1 MASKTT
7 LTSFNSS
14 DIHADFYYNNTLINK
29 GGSFNLTPVNN
40 TIIIEL
46 RCHTGY
52 SFNPENSVTPV
63 INPRGNITT
72 YIDYIG
78 TTTEWQDIPV
88 TYNDDYTIASLSFVK
103 GASDIYENWYGW
115 TSKVN
120 FYATGFKATPSIE
133 TVSLNQTLTNCS
145 SDYNS
150 NVIEKGSNFTETITA
165 NDGYFLENVTA
176 NIGSVVIS
184 DDKTTATITVNNIS
198 DNLTVNAIAKKPQV
212 TITSDI
218 SNCTIEYVSGW
229 NGENTVDK
237 GTEIVI
243 SFKAMNDCTF
253 KSQPYVIIGTEKKE
267 TTGDNETYKTL
278 IFTATDNCNIVAKA
292 SNPTKL
298 YTITQNG
305 SNITSDCTLT
315 KVEEN
320 TEIVINYTAKNG
332 YSISS
337 LTANIGTVVI
347 SDDRLTA
354 TLTVTVSENLTVTA
368 TTEKLHTVTI
378 SGSFINATCNYSN
391 GDILSSEKPIIIT
404 ANSGYEFTGVYTYKN
419 KDTYITSSMDNNGT
433 TLTCDSDANI
443 ILNDEYK
450 ATKIVEKIGNFANL
464 YYTNENELT
473 ELSKVRFVS
482 DSSTTVDYGNFI
494 TALYKLPF
502 PIDSGM
508 LAEEKSNIILGNY
521 DSNVES
527 TRLMTYKTEIDGGII
542 SVPEKY
548 KNVYDYLNTECILHL
563 PHFNKMY
570 INTEYV
576 IGQTLT
582 IKYIIDLYTGNVTA
596 NVYSSFIDDIIET
609 QTQQIAEN
617 IPFIQK
623 QNNSIVGTV
632 SNINKNAITTAFI
645 EIVRN
650 IPYDNE
656 NIFGKETI
664 DYCVIGTK
672 TGYIKVSDVVLNC
685 TATVEEKE
693 EIEQLLKEGV
703 FINEH

>member
-1 MASKTT
+1 MATWYYIHNANKNITSTNPT
-7 LTSFNSS
+7 LSTSTFSFNVE
-14 DIHADFYYNNTLINK
+14 I
-29 GGSFNLTPVNN
+29 GGVNCGTCEKQYRSN
-40 TIIIEL
+40 E
-46 RCHTGY
+46 
-52 SFNPENSVTPV
+52 S
-63 INPRGNITT
+63 NITNFRNTKQRLVFGNKNFNKVSVWCHARSNSPYGTIKTWVDVTEQFTIKT
-72 YIDYIG
+72 YPSNGIIDL
-78 TTTEWQDIPV
+78 Q
-88 TYNDDYTIASLSFVK
+88 
-103 GASDIYENWYGW
+103 
-115 TSKVN
+115 
-120 FYATGFKATPSIE
+120 AT
-133 TVSLNQTLTNCS
+133 
-145 SDYNS
+145 
-150 NVIEKGSNFTETITA
+150 SNFTYSRSYVYLYVAIDEELSSTYKITNNNTNCVCNSEIKSEYEKNENITLEFTA
-165 NDGYFLENVTA
+165 NDGYTFKGNNVSLTTGALNNASVVYSDDRKTVTLSGVIIGNLTINVTA
-176 NIGSVVIS
+176 
-184 DDKTTATITVNNIS
+184 DTIYKVS
-198 DNLTVNAIAKKPQV
+198 
-212 TITSDI
+212 ITGTLK
-218 SNCTIEYVSGW
+218 NC
-229 NGENTVDK
+229 
-237 GTEIVI
+237 
-243 SFKAMNDCTF
+243 
-253 KSQPYVIIGTEKKE
+253 
-267 TTGDNETYKTL
+267 
-278 IFTATDNCNIVAKA
+278 
-292 SNPTKL
+292 
-298 YTITQNG
+298 
-305 SNITSDCTLT
+305 
-315 KVEEN
+315 
-320 TEIVINYTAKNG
+320 
-332 YSISS
+332 
-337 LTANIGTVVI
+337 
-347 SDDRLTA
+347 
-354 TLTVTVSENLTVTA
+354 
-368 TTEKLHTVTI
+368 
-378 SGSFINATCNYSN
+378 TCNYSN
-391 GDILSSEKPIIIT
+391 GEVITNDKPEIILT
-404 ANSGYEFTGVYTYKN
+404 ANNGYEFNGVYKYLR
-419 KDTYITSSMDNNGT
+419 DVITSSFSVSDDKK
-433 TLTCDSDANI
+433 TLYTSISDGYNYE
-443 ILNDEYK
+443 LNEEYK
-450 ATKIVEKIGNFANL
+450 ATKIVEKIGNFANI

-473 ELSKVRFVS
+473 ELSKIRFVS
-482 DSSTTVDYGNFI
+482 NNSTTVDYGSFI

-502 PIDSGM
+502 PIDSGI
-508 LAEEKSNIILGNY
+508 LAEEKSHIILGNY

>member
-1 MASKTT
+1 MSTWYYIHNANKNITSTNPT
-7 LTSFNSS
+7 LSTS
-14 DIHADFYYNNTLINK
+14 T
-29 GGSFNLTPVNN
+29 
-40 TIIIEL
+40 
-46 RCHTGY
+46 Y
-52 SFNPENSVTPV
+52 SFGVEIGGVNCGTCDKQYRSDASSISAFRNIKQRLVFGNKNFNKVSVWCHARSNSPYGTIKTWVDVTEQFT
-63 INPRGNITT
+63 IKT
-72 YIDYIG
+72 YPSNGIIDL
-78 TTTEWQDIPV
+78 Q
-88 TYNDDYTIASLSFVK
+88 
-103 GASDIYENWYGW
+103 
-115 TSKVN
+115 
-120 FYATGFKATPSIE
+120 AT
-133 TVSLNQTLTNCS
+133 
-145 SDYNS
+145 
-150 NVIEKGSNFTETITA
+150 SNFTYSSSYVYLYVAIDEEFSTKYTITNNNENCVCNSEIKTEYEKNENISLEFTA
-165 NDGYFLENVTA
+165 NDGYTFKGNSISLTTGALNNASATYSDDRKTLTLTGVIIGNLTINVTA
-176 NIGSVVIS
+176 YTVYKVS
-184 DDKTTATITVNNIS
+184 ITGT
-198 DNLTVNAIAKKPQV
+198 LK
-212 TITSDI
+212 
-218 SNCTIEYVSGW
+218 NC
-229 NGENTVDK
+229 
-237 GTEIVI
+237 
-243 SFKAMNDCTF
+243 
-253 KSQPYVIIGTEKKE
+253 
-267 TTGDNETYKTL
+267 
-278 IFTATDNCNIVAKA
+278 
-292 SNPTKL
+292 
-298 YTITQNG
+298 
-305 SNITSDCTLT
+305 
-315 KVEEN
+315 
-320 TEIVINYTAKNG
+320 
-332 YSISS
+332 
-337 LTANIGTVVI
+337 
-347 SDDRLTA
+347 
-354 TLTVTVSENLTVTA
+354 
-368 TTEKLHTVTI
+368 
-378 SGSFINATCNYSN
+378 TCNYSDGEVITN
-391 GDILSSEKPIIIT
+391 DKPEIILT
-404 ANSGYEFTGVYTYKN
+404 ANNGYEFDGVYKYLR
-419 KDTYITSSMDNNGT
+419 DVITSSFSVSDDKK
-433 TLTCDSDANI
+433 TLYTSISDGYNYE
-443 ILNDEYK
+443 LNEEYK
-450 ATKIVEKIGNFANL
+450 ATKIVEKIGNFANI

-473 ELSKVRFVS
+473 ELSKIRFVS
-482 DSSTTVDYGNFI
+482 NNSTTVDYGSFI

-502 PIDSGM
+502 PIDSGI
-508 LAEEKSNIILGNY
+508 LAEEKSHIILGNY